1 MRPPRSPVRLSDAA
15 AGISRTTRPPPAAP
29 TVTPPRPCQPNG
41 MISIQTPITVCST
54 LNKSI
59 KFSCL
64 LILCLLF
71 LDHNGDSGTEGFA
84 QLDSA
89 QQDLENFHEIISE
102 VYANN
107 HQELAPCLDGLGA
120 EAMQEASSATFSQ
133 MNFQGS
139 GWFFLDLFS
148 FVALM

>member
-1 MRPPRSPVRLSDAA
+1 MRLPRSPVRLSDAA

-41 MISIQTPITVCST
+41 MISIPTQTTVR
-54 LNKSI
+54 SI
-59 KFSCL
+59 LDSNHTG
-64 LILCLLF
+64 LF
-71 LDHNGDSGTEGFA
+71 LFIDPVSICFPWRKGDPGTEGFV
-84 QLDSA
+84 QLDSS
-89 QQDLENFHEIISE
+89 QQELENFHEIISE

-120 EAMQEASSATFSQ
+120 EALQEAASSATFSQ

-139 GWFFLDLFS
+139 G
-148 FVALM
+148 